1 MCIRVEACS
10 ESARCPH
17 VRSSRYEA
25 SVCSHPYR
33 TPHTD
38 GELQARGQCWS
49 GYIVKKVLHP
59 GQKLGL
65 WMATVVRLQDGE
77 GWTPRNVHQSEMM
90 LGTICYRLLAPEQP
104 TASSHSE
111 SLNGVRWEGSA
122 QGPVRLTGF
131 CKATADSVRAAAMP
145 PTNGQQAGARRS
157 RPRHRFEA
165 APKLCRR

>member
-1 MCIRVEACS
+1 MSGGGHLEMCMRVEACS

-77 GWTPRNVHQSEMM
+77 GWTPRNVHQSILV
-90 LGTICYRLLAPEQP
+90 LGTICYRLLASEQLALSAIQRACLEYAGKEALKGLLGWQVSAKP
-104 TASSHSE
+104 PLIAS
-111 SLNGVRWEGSA
+111 
-122 QGPVRLTGF
+122 GPPW
-131 CKATADSVRAAAMP
+131 AA
-145 PTNGQQAGARRS
+145 
-157 RPRHRFEA
+157 
-165 APKLCRR
+165 